1 MCSDNQTL
9 PLRKLIAHRMM
20 PTLICALSLVS
31 SVSVALGWATLE
43 EELGPGRWGRATA
56 EYFWI
61 TFWLVVTASAAT
73 VIGYIVLRFLA
84 KGIAKP
90 ITSLAKHADEL
101 TVKGGTCRF
110 PSDSGIRE
118 INQLST
124 SFNRLFA
131 LQEQQAQELR
141 DLTRNILHDIRTPIS
156 HISQQAQCI
165 YDGSC
170 TPETAAGIIA
180 ESCDKIIGL
189 FETHAEIA
197 RNNAFAEREQPSE
210 QNISEIINF
219 IVDLYTPAAE
229 ANGVKL
235 SASMDKTPITF
246 IGHKAKFQQLIGNIV
261 DNAIKFTPS
270 GGSVAVTAFKTLD
283 NIEISVS
290 DTGIGIDPVMAPRVF
305 ERGFRTKD
313 AAPMPGF
320 GLGLALAK
328 SIVTFYCGTITCKS
342 QLGKGTT
349 FTIHLPV

>member
-1 MCSDNQTL
+1 MCSGSQAL

-20 PTLICALSLVS
+20 PTLICAMTLVS
-31 SVSVALGWATLE
+31 SIAVALGWSTLE
-43 EELGPGRWGRATA
+43 DGLGPGHWGRATA

-61 TFWLVVTASAAT
+61 TFWIVSTATAAT
-73 VIGYIVLRFLA
+73 AIGYIVLRFLA

-90 ITSLAKHADEL
+90 IASLAKHADEL
-101 TVKGGTCRF
+101 TEKGGTCRF
-110 PSDSGIRE
+110 PSNSGICE
-118 INQLST
+118 INRLST

-131 LQEQQAQELR
+131 LQEQQSQELR

-165 YDGSC
+165 HDGSC
-170 TPETAAGIIA
+170 SPENAAEHIA
-180 ESCDKIIGL
+180 ESCDKIIEL

-229 ANGVKL
+229 SKGVKL
-235 SASMDKTPITF
+235 SASMDKAPITF
-246 IGHKAKFQQLIGNIV
+246 VGHKAKFQQLIGNII
-261 DNAIKFTPS
+261 DNAIKFTPP

-283 NIEISVS
+283 SIEISVS

-305 ERGFRTKD
+305 DRGFRTED
-313 AAPMPGF
+313 AVSKPGF

-328 SIVTFYCGTITCKS
+328 SIVTFYHSTITCKS
-342 QLGKGTT
+342 QPGKGTT
-349 FTIHLPV
+349 FTIRLPA